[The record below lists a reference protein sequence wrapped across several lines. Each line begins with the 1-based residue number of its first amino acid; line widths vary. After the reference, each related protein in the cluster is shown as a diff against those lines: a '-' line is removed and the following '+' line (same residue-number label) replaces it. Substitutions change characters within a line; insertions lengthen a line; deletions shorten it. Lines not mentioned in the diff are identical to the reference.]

1 MNSADFKLS
10 RIVQT
15 SLLQGL
21 SIFGVVLMAVMVAI
35 GVSVGDALK
44 ISIVIL
50 IQWLSGSII
59 WSKFIRRGASS
70 TIDAIAIGAPI
81 GFAISTFSDQI
92 FLPTLLHST
101 GWLIPHLVIVLYVM
115 TSNEN
120 DEINTDAI
128 DLPQVFLMVITASLI
143 GLGGLYFV
151 YITGAVTMM
160 IFLMLMQKRN
170 TVVRH
175 PLFAHLAIIASSIVI
190 YIAVRLNDPR
200 PTSILRPIFQD
211 SDDHIFSEQ
220 MSWSLAHLGVF
231 NNSSALGTPI
241 KYHWLSLAWS
251 GLVSRVSGVGPWNV
265 NLVAVPIVTFLILS
279 LIFVALVHKY
289 WHLKWVV
296 FLSPLLLLA
305 TDDPSTILRFYS
317 NGATTNLLPHI
328 WLAATAFL
336 LIRFTFEHDWRFRSA
351 IAILSA
357 ATVLGKGPSGVVLLG
372 GLTSLLIYGIIFR
385 RNRDN
390 RPLIGTSVIAIIAI
404 VATYLLFIN
413 DSNNISY
420 SPSWAQVRSLFPF
433 PLLADVPD
441 GSKLA
446 LPIGSLFFLTF
457 LCRRFFIIIFCKP
470 RSAIKSAPYWLILG
484 SCAAGMLS
492 FVLYNLGGTQYF
504 LNAAFT
510 IGAMGTVYFLANYV
524 EPLHINNFWKQNTK
538 RNYLIGASVWM
549 GLLFLLHQSRSVLE
563 QNFYSVN
570 TFTYLIP
577 LAVFVVTLALVLI
590 QKQATGTN
598 EHTKYSRIA
607 QLGLVIFTL
616 ATFSSFIHR
625 IDFSPPAP
633 SNSVTS
639 EIASAGE
646 IEALSWI
653 NKHLPQSAILATNR
667 SLCESSVSCTSQS
680 GSHLVSAI
688 SQRRVLLEG
697 PRFIPPAVL
706 PDGTYTSWALD
717 RAKASLEFI
726 STPNQVNTQQL
737 ADYGVTDVYVSKTTQ
752 LPTTWEPWA
761 KIIFENGTS
770 FVLHLKQLD

>member
-44 ISIVIL
+44 ISIVVL

-70 TIDAIAIGAPI
+70 TIDAIALGAPI
-81 GFAISTFSDQI
+81 GFAISAFSDQL
-92 FLPTLLHST
+92 FLPTLLHSV
-101 GWLIPHLVIVLYVM
+101 GWLIPQIAILLYVM
-115 TSNEN
+115 TSSKDNEF
-120 DEINTDAI
+120 NTDAI
-128 DLPQVFLMVITASLI
+128 DLPNVYLLAITASLI

-151 YITGAVTMM
+151 YIAGAVTML
-160 IFLMLMQKRN
+160 IFLALLQKRS

-175 PLFAHLAIIASSIVI
+175 PLFAHSAVIASSVAI
-190 YIAVRLNDPR
+190 YIAVRLNDPQ

-220 MSWSLAHLGVF
+220 MSWSLAHLGIF
-231 NNSSALGTPI
+231 DNSSAIGTPI

-265 NLVAVPIVTFLILS
+265 NLVLVPIVTFLILS

-296 FLSPLLLLA
+296 LLSPLLLLA
-305 TDDPSTILRFYS
+305 ADDPSAILRFYS
-317 NGATTNLLPHI
+317 NSATTNLLPHI
-328 WLAATAFL
+328 WLAATAFA
-336 LIRFTFEHDWRFRSA
+336 LIRLTFVHDWRFRSA
-351 IAILSA
+351 IALLSA
-357 ATVLGKGPSGVVLLG
+357 ATILGKGPSGVVLLG
-372 GLTSLLIYGIIFR
+372 GLAGLLTYGIIFR
-385 RNRDN
+385 RDRDV

-404 VATYLLFIN
+404 VASYLLFIS

-420 SPSWAQVRSLFPF
+420 SPSWTQVRSLFPF

-446 LPIGSLFFLTF
+446 LPIGSLFFMTF
-457 LCRRFFIIIFCKP
+457 LCRRFFIIFFCRP
-470 RSAIKSAPYWLILG
+470 KSAPCWLVLG
-484 SCAAGMLS
+484 SCSAGMLS

-510 IGAMGTVYFLANYV
+510 VGTVGSVYFLTNYV

-538 RNYLIGASVWM
+538 RIYLFGASVWLI
-549 GLLFLLHQSRSVLE
+549 LLLLLNQSRSVFE
-563 QNFYSVN
+563 QNYYSTK

-577 LAVFVVTLALVLI
+577 LAVFVATLTLVLI
-590 QKQATGTN
+590 QKQATGSN

-607 QLGLVIFTL
+607 QLGIVIFTL
-616 ATFSSFIHR
+616 ATFSSFIQR
-625 IDFSPPAP
+625 IDFSPASP
-633 SNSVTS
+633 SESAIS
-639 EIASAGE
+639 EIASADE

-653 NKHLPQSAILATNR
+653 NKHLPQSAMLATNR
-667 SLCESSVSCTSQS
+667 SLCDLDVSCSSQS

-688 SQRRVLLEG
+688 SRRSVLLEG
-697 PRFIPPAVL
+697 PRFIPSAVS
-706 PDGTYTSWALD
+706 PDGTYTTWARD

-726 STPNQVNTQQL
+726 STPDQVNTQQL
-737 ADYGVTDVYVSKTTQ
+737 TDYGVMYVYVSKTTH
-752 LPTTWEPWA
+752 LPTNWEPWA
-761 KIIFENGTS
+761 EIVFENETS
-770 FVLHLKQLD
+770 VVLHLKYLD

>member
-1 MNSADFKLS
+1 MNSANFKLS

-44 ISIVIL
+44 ISIVVL

-70 TIDAIAIGAPI
+70 TIDAIALGAPI
-81 GFAISTFSDQI
+81 GFAISAFSDQL
-92 FLPTLLHST
+92 FLPTLLHSV
-101 GWLIPHLVIVLYVM
+101 GWLIPQIAILLYVM
-115 TSNEN
+115 TSSKDNEF
-120 DEINTDAI
+120 NTDAI
-128 DLPQVFLMVITASLI
+128 DLPNVYLLAITASLI

-151 YITGAVTMM
+151 YIAGAVTML
-160 IFLMLMQKRN
+160 ISLALLHKRS

-175 PLFAHLAIIASSIVI
+175 PLFAHSAIIASSVAI
-190 YIAVRLNDPR
+190 YIAVRLNNPQ

-220 MSWSLAHLGVF
+220 MSWSLAHLGIF
-231 NNSSALGTPI
+231 DNSSAIGTPI

-251 GLVSRVSGVGPWNV
+251 GLVSRVSGVGPWSV
-265 NLVAVPIVTFLILS
+265 NLVLVPIITFFILS

-296 FLSPLLLLA
+296 FLSPLLLIA

-317 NGATTNLLPHI
+317 NSATTNLLPHI
-328 WLAATAFL
+328 WIAATVFL
-336 LIRFTFEHDWRFRSA
+336 LIRFTFERDWRFRLF
-351 IAILSA
+351 IAVLSA

-372 GLTSLLIYGIIFR
+372 GLVGLLIYGAVFW
-385 RNRDN
+385 RNRAI
-390 RPLIGTSVIAIIAI
+390 RPLIGTSVLGIVAI

-413 DSNNISY
+413 DTNNITY
-420 SPSWAQVRSLFPF
+420 SPSWDQIRSLFPF

-446 LPIGSLFFLTF
+446 LPIGSLFFMTF
-457 LCRRFFIIIFCKP
+457 LCRRFFIIFFCSTK
-470 RSAIKSAPYWLILG
+470 SAIKSAPYWLILG
-484 SCAAGMLS
+484 SCSAGMLS

-510 IGAMGTVYFLANYV
+510 IGAMGSVYLLTNDV
-524 EPLHINNFWKQNTK
+524 GPHLDKFWTQIPK
-538 RNYLIGASVWM
+538 RIYLFGASVWL
-549 GLLFLLHQSRSVLE
+549 GLLLLIHLSKTFLE
-563 QNFYSVN
+563 QRFYSVQ

-577 LAVFVVTLALVLI
+577 LAVFVVILTLVCI
-590 QKQATGTN
+590 RKQATAN
-598 EHTKYSRIA
+598 NDFTKYSRVA
-607 QLGLVIFTL
+607 QIGFIIFTFT
-616 ATFSSFIHR
+616 TFTSFVQR
-625 IDFSPPAP
+625 IDLSPASP
-633 SNSVTS
+633 SDSAVS

-653 NKHLPQSAILATNR
+653 DKHVPQSVTLATNR
-667 SLCESSVSCTSQS
+667 SLCESSVSCNSQS

-697 PRFIPPAVL
+697 PRFIPSSVSA
-706 PDGTYTSWALD
+706 DGIYTPWALK
-717 RAKASLEFI
+717 RATASLGFI
-726 STPNQVNTQQL
+726 MMPNRVNTQQL
-737 ADYGVTDVYVSKTTQ
+737 ADYGVTYVYVSKTAQT
-752 LPTTWEPWA
+752 PTTWGPWA
-761 KIIFENGTS
+761 EVIFENTTS
-770 FVLHLKQLD
+770 LVLHLKQLD

>member
-1 MNSADFKLS
+1 MNSANFKLS

-44 ISIVIL
+44 ISIVVL

-70 TIDAIAIGAPI
+70 TIDAIALGAPI
-81 GFAISTFSDQI
+81 GFAISAFSDQL
-92 FLPTLLHST
+92 FLPTLLHSV
-101 GWLIPHLVIVLYVM
+101 GWLIPQIAILLYVM
-115 TSNEN
+115 TSSKNNEF
-120 DEINTDAI
+120 NTDAI
-128 DLPQVFLMVITASLI
+128 DLPNVYLLAITASLI

-151 YITGAVTMM
+151 YIAGAVT
-160 IFLMLMQKRN
+160 ILISLALLHKRS

-175 PLFAHLAIIASSIVI
+175 PLFAHSAVIASSVAI
-190 YIAVRLNDPR
+190 YIAVRLNNPQ

-220 MSWSLAHLGVF
+220 MSWSLAHLGIF
-231 NNSSALGTPI
+231 DNSSAIGTPI

-251 GLVSRVSGVGPWNV
+251 GLVSRVSGVGPWSV
-265 NLVAVPIVTFLILS
+265 NLVLVPIITFFILS

-317 NGATTNLLPHI
+317 NSATTNLLPHI

-336 LIRFTFEHDWRFRSA
+336 LIRFTFERDWRFRLF
-351 IAILSA
+351 IAVLSA

-372 GLTSLLIYGIIFR
+372 GLVGLLIYGAVFW
-385 RNRDN
+385 RNRAI
-390 RPLIGTSVIAIIAI
+390 RPLIGTSALGIVAI

-413 DSNNISY
+413 DTNNITY
-420 SPSWAQVRSLFPF
+420 SPSWDQIRSLFPF

-457 LCRRFFIIIFCKP
+457 LSRRFFLIFFRGP
-470 RSAIKSAPYWLILG
+470 RSAFKSAPNWLILG
-484 SCAAGMLS
+484 SCSAGMLS

-510 IGAMGTVYFLANYV
+510 IGAMGSVYLLTNDV
-524 EPLHINNFWKQNTK
+524 GPHLDKFWTQIPK
-538 RNYLIGASVWM
+538 RIYLFGASVWL
-549 GLLFLLHQSRSVLE
+549 GLLLLIHLSKTFLE
-563 QNFYSVN
+563 QRFYSVQ

-577 LAVFVVTLALVLI
+577 FAVFVVILTLVCI
-590 QKQATGTN
+590 RKQATAN
-598 EHTKYSRIA
+598 NDFTKYSRVA
-607 QLGLVIFTL
+607 QIGFIIFAF
-616 ATFSSFIHR
+616 ATFTSFVQR
-625 IDFSPPAP
+625 IDLSPASP
-633 SNSVTS
+633 SDSAVS

-653 NKHLPQSAILATNR
+653 DKHVPQSVTLATNR
-667 SLCESSVSCTSQS
+667 SLCESSVSCNSQS

-697 PRFIPPAVL
+697 PRFIPSSVSA
-706 PDGTYTSWALD
+706 DGIYTPWALK
-717 RAKASLEFI
+717 RATASLGFI
-726 STPNQVNTQQL
+726 MMPNRVNTQQL
-737 ADYGVTDVYVSKTTQ
+737 ADYGVTYVYVSKTTQ
-752 LPTTWEPWA
+752 TPTTWEPWA
-761 KIIFENGTS
+761 EVIFENETS
-770 FVLHLKQLD
+770 LVLHLKQLD

>member
-128 DLPQVFLMVITASLI
+128 DLPQVFLLVITASLI

-151 YITGAVTMM
+151 YIAGAVTMM

-372 GLTSLLIYGIIFR
+372 GLTGLLMYGIIFR

-697 PRFIPPAVL
+697 PRFIPSAVL

>member
-1 MNSADFKLS
+1 MNSANFKLS

-44 ISIVIL
+44 ISIVVL

-70 TIDAIAIGAPI
+70 TIDAIALGAPI
-81 GFAISTFSDQI
+81 GFAISAFSDQL
-92 FLPTLLHST
+92 FLPTLLHSV
-101 GWLIPHLVIVLYVM
+101 GWLIPQIAILLYVM
-115 TSNEN
+115 TSSKDNEF
-120 DEINTDAI
+120 NTDAI
-128 DLPQVFLMVITASLI
+128 DLPNVYLLAITASLI

-151 YITGAVTMM
+151 YIAGAVTML
-160 IFLMLMQKRN
+160 ISLALLHKRS

-175 PLFAHLAIIASSIVI
+175 PLFAHSAVIASSVAI
-190 YIAVRLNDPR
+190 YIAVRLNNPQ

-220 MSWSLAHLGVF
+220 MSWSLAHLGIF
-231 NNSSALGTPI
+231 DNSSAIGTPI

-251 GLVSRVSGVGPWNV
+251 GLVSRVSGVGPWSV
-265 NLVAVPIVTFLILS
+265 NLVLVPIITFFILS

-296 FLSPLLLLA
+296 FLSPLLLIA

-317 NGATTNLLPHI
+317 NSATTNLLPHI
-328 WLAATAFL
+328 WIAATVFL
-336 LIRFTFEHDWRFRSA
+336 LIRFTFERDWRFRLF
-351 IAILSA
+351 IAVLSA

-372 GLTSLLIYGIIFR
+372 GLVGLLIYGAVFW
-385 RNRDN
+385 RNRAI
-390 RPLIGTSVIAIIAI
+390 RPLIGTSVLGIVAI

-413 DSNNISY
+413 DTNNITY
-420 SPSWAQVRSLFPF
+420 SPSWDQIRSLFPF

-446 LPIGSLFFLTF
+446 LPIGSLFFMTF
-457 LCRRFFIIIFCKP
+457 LCRRFFVIFFCRTK
-470 RSAIKSAPYWLILG
+470 SAIKSAPYWLVLG
-484 SCAAGMLS
+484 SCSAGMLS

-510 IGAMGTVYFLANYV
+510 VGAMGTVYFLTNYV
-524 EPLHINNFWKQNTK
+524 EPLHMNNFWKQNTK
-538 RNYLIGASVWM
+538 GTYLIGAAVWM
-549 GLLFLLHQSRSVLE
+549 VLLLLLNQSQSVFE
-563 QNFYSVN
+563 QNFYSTK

-590 QKQATGTN
+590 QKQATGLNT
-598 EHTKYSRIA
+598 HTKYSRIA
-607 QLGLVIFTL
+607 QLGIVIFAIT
-616 ATFSSFIHR
+616 TFSSFIQR

-633 SNSVTS
+633 GNSVTS
-639 EIASAGE
+639 EIASDGE
-646 IEALSWI
+646 IEALGWI
-653 NKHLPQSAILATNR
+653 DSHLPQSAIIATNR
-667 SLCESSVSCTSQS
+667 SLCGSSVSCSSQS
-680 GSHLVSAI
+680 GSHLVSAV
-688 SQRRVLLEG
+688 SRRSVLLEG
-697 PRFIPPAVL
+697 PRFIPSAVS
-706 PDGTYTSWALD
+706 PDGTYTNWARD

-726 STPNQVNTQQL
+726 SAPDQVNTQQL
-737 ADYGVTDVYVSKTTQ
+737 TDYGVTYVYVSKTTQ
-752 LPTTWEPWA
+752 LPTNWEPWA
-761 KIIFENGTS
+761 KIIFENETS
-770 FVLHLKQLD
+770 LVLHLKYLD

>member
-1 MNSADFKLS
+1 MNSADFKLG

-44 ISIVIL
+44 ISIVVL

-70 TIDAIAIGAPI
+70 TIDAIALGAPI

-92 FLPTLLHST
+92 FLSTLLHSV

-115 TSNEN
+115 TSREK
-120 DEINTDAI
+120 DEISTDTI
-128 DLPQVFLMVITASLI
+128 DLPQVFLLAITASLI

-151 YITGAVTMM
+151 YIAGAVTMLL
-160 IFLMLMQKRN
+160 FLALIQRRN

-175 PLFAHLAIIASSIVI
+175 PLFAHSAVITSSAAI
-190 YIAVRLNDPR
+190 YIAVRLNNPQ

-251 GLVSRVSGVGPWNV
+251 GLVSRVSGVGPWSV
-265 NLVAVPIVTFLILS
+265 NLVLVPIVTFLILS

-296 FLSPLLLLA
+296 FLSPLLILA
-305 TDDPSTILRFYS
+305 ADDPSTILRFYS
-317 NGATTNLLPHI
+317 NSATTNLLPHI

-351 IAILSA
+351 IAVLGA

-372 GLTSLLIYGIIFR
+372 GLVGLLMYGIIFR

-404 VATYLLFIN
+404 IATYLLFIN

-420 SPSWAQVRSLFPF
+420 SPSWVQVRSLFPF

-470 RSAIKSAPYWLILG
+470 KSAIKSAPYWLILG

-510 IGAMGTVYFLANYV
+510 IGAMGSVFFLTNYV
-524 EPLHINNFWKQNTK
+524 EPLHLDNFWKQNTK
-538 RNYLIGASVWM
+538 RNYLIAASVWI

-577 LAVFVVTLALVLI
+577 LVVFAVTLALVLI
-590 QKQATGTN
+590 QEQATGTN
-598 EHTKYSRIA
+598 EHTKYSCIA
-607 QLGLVIFTL
+607 QLGIVIFTL
-616 ATFSSFIHR
+616 ATFSSFIQR

-653 NKHLPQSAILATNR
+653 NKHLPQSAMLATNR
-667 SLCESSVSCTSQS
+667 SLCDLAVSCSSQS
-680 GSHLVSAI
+680 GSHLVSAV
-688 SQRRVLLEG
+688 SQRSVLLEG
-697 PRFIPPAVL
+697 PRFIPSAVL

-737 ADYGVTDVYVSKTTQ
+737 ANYGVTDVYVSKTTQ
-752 LPTTWEPWA
+752 LPAIWEPWA
-761 KIIFENGTS
+761 KIIFENETS
-770 FVLHLKQLD
+770 LVLHLKHLD

>member
-1 MNSADFKLS
+1 MNSANFKLS

-44 ISIVIL
+44 ISIVVL

-70 TIDAIAIGAPI
+70 TIDAIALGAPI
-81 GFAISTFSDQI
+81 GFAISAFSDQL
-92 FLPTLLHST
+92 FLPTLLHSV
-101 GWLIPHLVIVLYVM
+101 GWLIPQIAILLYVM
-115 TSNEN
+115 TSSKDNEF
-120 DEINTDAI
+120 NTDAI
-128 DLPQVFLMVITASLI
+128 DLPNVYLLAITASLI

-151 YITGAVTMM
+151 YIAGAVTML
-160 IFLMLMQKRN
+160 ISLALLHKRS

-175 PLFAHLAIIASSIVI
+175 PLFAHSAVIASSVAI
-190 YIAVRLNDPR
+190 YIAVRLNNPQ

-220 MSWSLAHLGVF
+220 MSWSLAHLGIF
-231 NNSSALGTPI
+231 DNSSAIGTPI

-251 GLVSRVSGVGPWNV
+251 GLVSRVSGVGPWSV
-265 NLVAVPIVTFLILS
+265 NLVLVPIITFFILS

-296 FLSPLLLLA
+296 FLSPLLLIA

-317 NGATTNLLPHI
+317 NSATTNLLPHI
-328 WLAATAFL
+328 WIAATVFL
-336 LIRFTFEHDWRFRSA
+336 LIRFTFERDWRFRLF
-351 IAILSA
+351 IAVLSA

-372 GLTSLLIYGIIFR
+372 GLVGLLIYGAVFW
-385 RNRDN
+385 RNRAI
-390 RPLIGTSVIAIIAI
+390 RPLIGTSVLGIVAI

-413 DSNNISY
+413 DTNNITY
-420 SPSWAQVRSLFPF
+420 SPSWDQIRSLFPF

-446 LPIGSLFFLTF
+446 LPIGSLFFMTF
-457 LCRRFFIIIFCKP
+457 LCRRFFVIFFCRTK
-470 RSAIKSAPYWLILG
+470 SAIKSAPYWLVLG
-484 SCAAGMLS
+484 SCSAGMLS

-510 IGAMGTVYFLANYV
+510 IGAMGSVYLLTNDV
-524 EPLHINNFWKQNTK
+524 GPHLDKFWTQIPK
-538 RNYLIGASVWM
+538 RIYLFGASVWL
-549 GLLFLLHQSRSVLE
+549 GLLLLIHLSKTFLE
-563 QNFYSVN
+563 QRFYSVQ

-577 LAVFVVTLALVLI
+577 LAVFVVILTLVCI
-590 QKQATGTN
+590 RKQATAN
-598 EHTKYSRIA
+598 NDFTKYSRVA
-607 QLGLVIFTL
+607 QIGFIIFTFT
-616 ATFSSFIHR
+616 TFTSFVQR
-625 IDFSPPAP
+625 IDLSPASP
-633 SNSVTS
+633 SDSAVS

-653 NKHLPQSAILATNR
+653 DKHVPQSVTLATNR
-667 SLCESSVSCTSQS
+667 SLCESSVSCNSQS

-697 PRFIPPAVL
+697 PRFIPSSVSA
-706 PDGTYTSWALD
+706 DGIYTPWALK
-717 RAKASLEFI
+717 RATASLGFI
-726 STPNQVNTQQL
+726 MMPNRVNTQQL
-737 ADYGVTDVYVSKTTQ
+737 ADYGVTYIYVSKTAQT
-752 LPTTWEPWA
+752 PTTWGPWA
-761 KIIFENGTS
+761 EVIFENTTS
-770 FVLHLKQLD
+770 LVLHLKQLD

>member
-1 MNSADFKLS
+1 MNSANFKLS

-44 ISIVIL
+44 ISIVVL

-70 TIDAIAIGAPI
+70 TIDAIALGAPI
-81 GFAISTFSDQI
+81 GFAISAFSDQL
-92 FLPTLLHST
+92 FLPTLLHSV
-101 GWLIPHLVIVLYVM
+101 GWLIPQIAILLYVM
-115 TSNEN
+115 TSSKDNEF
-120 DEINTDAI
+120 NTDAI
-128 DLPQVFLMVITASLI
+128 DLPNVYLLAITASLI

-151 YITGAVTMM
+151 YIAGAVTML
-160 IFLMLMQKRN
+160 ISLALLHKRS

-175 PLFAHLAIIASSIVI
+175 PLFAHSAIIASSVAI
-190 YIAVRLNDPR
+190 YIAVRLNNPQ

-220 MSWSLAHLGVF
+220 MSWSLAHLGIF
-231 NNSSALGTPI
+231 DNSSAIGTPI

-251 GLVSRVSGVGPWNV
+251 GLVSRVSGVGPWSV
-265 NLVAVPIVTFLILS
+265 NLVLVPIITFFILS

-296 FLSPLLLLA
+296 FLSPLLLIA

-317 NGATTNLLPHI
+317 NSATTNLLPHI
-328 WLAATAFL
+328 WIAATVFL
-336 LIRFTFEHDWRFRSA
+336 LIRFTFERDWRFRLF
-351 IAILSA
+351 IAVLSA

-372 GLTSLLIYGIIFR
+372 GLVGLLIYGAVFW
-385 RNRDN
+385 RNRAI
-390 RPLIGTSVIAIIAI
+390 RPLIGTSVLGIVAI

-413 DSNNISY
+413 DTNNITY
-420 SPSWAQVRSLFPF
+420 SPSWDQIRSLFPF

-446 LPIGSLFFLTF
+446 LPIGSLFFMTF
-457 LCRRFFIIIFCKP
+457 LCRRFFIIFFCSTK
-470 RSAIKSAPYWLILG
+470 SAIKSAPYWLILG
-484 SCAAGMLS
+484 SCSAGMLS

-510 IGAMGTVYFLANYV
+510 IGAMGSVYLLTNDV
-524 EPLHINNFWKQNTK
+524 GPHLDKFWTQIPK
-538 RNYLIGASVWM
+538 RIYLFGASVWL
-549 GLLFLLHQSRSVLE
+549 GLLLLIHLSKTFLE
-563 QNFYSVN
+563 QRFYSVQ

-577 LAVFVVTLALVLI
+577 LAVFVVILTLVCI
-590 QKQATGTN
+590 RKQATAN
-598 EHTKYSRIA
+598 NDFTKYSRVA
-607 QLGLVIFTL
+607 QIGFIIFTFT
-616 ATFSSFIHR
+616 TFTSFVQR
-625 IDFSPPAP
+625 IDLSPASP
-633 SNSVTS
+633 SDSAVS

-653 NKHLPQSAILATNR
+653 DKHVPQSVTLATNR
-667 SLCESSVSCTSQS
+667 SLCESSVSCNSQS

-697 PRFIPPAVL
+697 PRFIPSSVSA
-706 PDGTYTSWALD
+706 DGIYTPWALK
-717 RAKASLEFI
+717 RATASLGFI
-726 STPNQVNTQQL
+726 MMPNRVNTQQL
-737 ADYGVTDVYVSKTTQ
+737 ADYGVTYIYVSKTAQT
-752 LPTTWEPWA
+752 PTTWGPWA
-761 KIIFENGTS
+761 EVIFENTTS
-770 FVLHLKQLD
+770 LVLHLKQLD